1 MDKPTQT
8 SLLNASCEDLN
19 PIGLFKGVFSVGVL
33 ARVVNIHE
41 YQGKSLLKSAG
52 VPVLEGVHC
61 TTVEDAL
68 SAYDNLGSKVV
79 AVKSQIHAGGRG
91 KGTIYHPETK
101 EMIMEGGVKIAFSK
115 EEVETYAKNIL
126 GNLLVTIQTGDEGK
140 IVNNLYI
147 ESGCNISH
155 EYYLAL
161 LVDRD
166 NKSVMIMASTEG
178 GMDIEDV
185 AHNTPEK
192 IHKVSVDPNAGLL
205 GFQKRNLGSALGLS
219 GAALKSFFGMITKMY
234 DMFVAQ
240 DCAMVEINPLV
251 KTEDDEIIA
260 LDAKVSFDENAE
272 FRHRNWND
280 LRDLSEEEEVEIR
293 AKETGLSYVKLDGNI
308 GCLVNGAGLAMATMD
323 VIKLYGGEPANF
335 LDVGGGAD
343 EEQVKTAFSIIL
355 EDPNVKGILVNI
367 FGGIMRCDIIARG
380 VISATQSLG
389 LDVPLVVRLAGT
401 NVNEGKAILGE
412 SDLNIHPA
420 DDLADG
426 AKKIVELIGGGN

>member
-1 MDKPTQT
+1 M
-8 SLLNASCEDLN
+8 
-19 PIGLFKGVFSVGVL
+19 
-33 ARVVNIHE
+33 NIHE
-41 YQGKSLLKSAG
+41 YQGKTMLKEFG

-61 TTVEDAL
+61 TTVEQAL
-68 SAYDNLGSKVV
+68 QAYDSLNSKVV

-91 KGTIYHPETK
+91 KGTLYHPQTRE
-101 EMIMEGGVKIAFSK
+101 EVMQGGVKIAFSR
-115 EEVETYAKNIL
+115 EEVETYATNIL
-126 GNLLVTIQTGDEGK
+126 GNILVTIQTGDEGK
-140 IVNNLYI
+140 VVNNLYV
-147 ESGCNISH
+147 ESGCDIAH

-166 NKSVMIMASTEG
+166 NKSVLIMASTEG
-178 GMDIEDV
+178 GMDIEHV
-185 AHNTPEK
+185 AEHTPDK
-192 IHKVSVDPNAGLL
+192 IHKVVVDVNAGLL
-205 GFQKRNLGSALGLS
+205 GFQKRDLGLS
-219 GAALKSFFGMITKMY
+219 LGLSKMALRSFSKALSSMY
-234 DMFVAQ
+234 EMFVSQ

-251 KTEDDEIIA
+251 RNSDDEIVA
-260 LDAKVSFDENAE
+260 LDAKISFDENAE
-272 FRHRNWND
+272 FRHKNWAQ
-280 LRDLSEEEEVEIR
+280 LRDLSEEEDVETR

-343 EEQVKTAFSIIL
+343 EEQVKTAFSMIM

-380 VISATQSLG
+380 VIAATEALS

-401 NVNEGKAILGE
+401 NVEQGKEILAA

-420 DDLADG
+420 NDLAEG
-426 AKKIVELIGGGN
+426 AQKIVSLIGGDE